1 MSRFA
6 EIVTEKSETGLKR
19 DEVYGLALD
28 NQALALTT
36 KPWPWQPSPDPDTQI
51 NCWLAHEFAW
61 VGLAEMQ
68 NQ

>member
-1 MSRFA
+1 MESANWSFSQALDNRA
-6 EIVTEKSETGLKR
+6 LAP
-19 DEVYGLALD
+19 DNQALALD

-36 KPWPWQPSPDPDTQI
+36 KPWPWQPSPGPDTQI

-61 VGLAEMQ
+61 VGLAETQ